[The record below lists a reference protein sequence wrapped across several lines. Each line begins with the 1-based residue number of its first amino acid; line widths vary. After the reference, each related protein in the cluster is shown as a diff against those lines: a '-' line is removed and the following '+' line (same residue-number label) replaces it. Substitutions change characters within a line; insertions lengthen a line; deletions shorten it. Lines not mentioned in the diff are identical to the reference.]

1 MPKIES
7 TKRDIPSS
15 FQTIDE
21 EPVKKA
27 PKKEMAGSFSTG
39 NTAGTLTS
47 SFFKYCR
54 RIFERNVTVSNQ
66 HPTISFNKEKVP
78 VSDEQH
84 TLKTNSSEQTIFST
98 TESSSETESNAT
110 SSESSSETESNATSS
125 ESSSETEPNA
135 TSSESSSETESNA
148 PSSETSSETESSA
161 ETSES
166 SSETESSA
174 ETSES
179 SSETESSAETSESSS
194 KADSTSSISYIQVN
208 RLSLAQLLDRFNFLL
223 SKQQDLLPFQ
233 IMGIPSSNEFK
244 QGYVKLLLQ
253 IHPDKAGSKHEE
265 LFKSIFPIC
274 QELLARL

>member
-98 TESSSETESNAT
+98 TESSSETES
-110 SSESSSETESNATSS
+110 
-125 ESSSETEPNA
+125 
-135 TSSESSSETESNA
+135 
-148 PSSETSSETESSA
+148 
-161 ETSES
+161 
-166 SSETESSA
+166 SA

-244 QGYVKLLLQ
+244 RGYVKLLLQ

>member
-54 RIFERNVTVSNQ
+54 CIFERDVTVSNQ
-66 HPTISFNKEKVP
+66 HPTISFNKEKVL

-98 TESSSETESNAT
+98 TESSSETESNA
-110 SSESSSETESNATSS
+110 
-125 ESSSETEPNA
+125 
-135 TSSESSSETESNA
+135 
-148 PSSETSSETESSA
+148 PS
-161 ETSES
+161 SES

-244 QGYVKLLLQ
+244 RGYVKLLLQ

-265 LFKSIFPIC
+265 LFKSILPIC

>member
-179 SSETESSAETSESSS
+179 SS

>member
-27 PKKEMAGSFSTG
+27 PKKEMAGYFSTG

-47 SFFKYCR
+47 SFFKYCG

-98 TESSSETESNAT
+98 TESSSETESNA
-110 SSESSSETESNATSS
+110 
-125 ESSSETEPNA
+125 P
-135 TSSESSSETESNA
+135 SSESSSETESNA
-148 PSSETSSETESSA
+148 PSSETSSETEFSA

-166 SSETESSA
+166 SSETEP
-174 ETSES
+174 
-179 SSETESSAETSESSS
+179 SAETSESSS
-194 KADSTSSISYIQVN
+194 KADSTSSISYMQVN

-244 QGYVKLLLQ
+244 RGYVKLLLQ

>member
-7 TKRDIPSS
+7 TKRGIPSS
-15 FQTIDE
+15 FQTIEE

-39 NTAGTLTS
+39 NTAGNLKS
-47 SFFKYCR
+47 SSFKYCR
-54 RIFERNVTVSNQ
+54 CIFERNVTVSNQ

-84 TLKTNSSEQTIFST
+84 ILKTNYSEQTIFST

-110 SSESSSETESNATSS
+110 SSESSSETES
-125 ESSSETEPNA
+125 
-135 TSSESSSETESNA
+135 
-148 PSSETSSETESSA
+148 SA
-161 ETSES
+161 ETSER
-166 SSETESSA
+166 
-174 ETSES
+174 
-179 SSETESSAETSESSS
+179 SS

-208 RLSLAQLLDRFNFLL
+208 RLSLAQLLDRFNLLL
-223 SKQQDLLPFQ
+223 SKHQDLLPFQ

-244 QGYVKLLLQ
+244 RGYVKLLLQ
-253 IHPDKAGSKHEE
+253 IHPDKAGSKYEE